1 MKSYSKGAQGLSV
14 QLQKFRIFTENSISL
29 SQYWRQRGSRYA
41 IHAGRNLLDKE
52 FRYLRTVRVTA
63 AVYWDFHSKL
73 TLVLLIFQHRAG
85 VRPNTSFYNLAE
97 SCVFNKQSLPPL
109 MCHFF
114 RLTKKNTPFP
124 EVTESICRVPSIL
137 LSQRLNILYPSTC
150 GGFSTVL

>member
-73 TLVLLIFQHRAG
+73 SLVLLIFQHRAG

-114 RLTKKNTPFP
+114 CFLFQKKHSFSRSYGVNLPSSFNIVLSTP
-124 EVTESICRVPSIL
+124 
-137 LSQRLNILYPSTC
+137 
-150 GGFSTVL
+150 